1 MRHRSVDPP
10 APQPVRVRHLRTWHP
25 EPRETA
31 RVADANVFNFGT
43 GNDEVRCFLDAD
55 YSAVMAKVISAGVDP
70 VELTVV
76 EARRLADALMTLA
89 DRLEAEEA
97 T

>member
-1 MRHRSVDPP
+1 M
-10 APQPVRVRHLRTWHP
+10 
-25 EPRETA
+25 
-31 RVADANVFNFGT
+31 ADATVFNFGS
-43 GNDEVRCFLDAD
+43 GNEEVFCFLDAD

-70 VELTVV
+70 VELTVA
-76 EARRLADALMTLA
+76 EARRLADALLTLA